1 MTTPNDIQYVR
12 WDPTSGGTTRNE
24 FSMLTPRSGAEA
36 MARLAAQAQEEQRM
50 HEQGRLPARPI
61 NETTNNRPQSAAT
74 VKRNNEK
81 NNNTNN
87 YSPAATNKSN
97 NNNIGSAA
105 TKSPAVNNNSRSLPS
120 NNNNNNY
127 RQDEQQQPHHYN
139 LNLDSQQRTHPVT
152 PVQVLLQ
159 VQESLEHAVATA
171 NQH

>member
-24 FSMLTPRSGAEA
+24 FSMLTPRSGAAA
-36 MARLAAQAQEEQRM
+36 MARLAAQAQEEQRL

-97 NNNIGSAA
+97 NNNNGSAT
-105 TKSPAVNNNSRSLPS
+105 TKSPAANNNSRSLPS
-120 NNNNNNY
+120 TNNY
-127 RQDEQQQPHHYN
+127 RQEEQQPHHYH

-159 VQESLEHAVATA
+159 VQESLEHTVAPA
-171 NQH
+171 